1 MSLWSDL
8 KNRLDVGAHPTPH
21 RPAAP
26 RQAPKLR
33 RLQTRAVSD
42 SIELV
47 DVMALMGPAL
57 VLDNGT
63 FVRML
68 EVQPVDLQ
76 RGDRDA
82 KLHHWQTFGQA
93 LRRLRAPATWQILIS
108 SRPQATGE
116 YLDLW
121 RERAEHWRT
130 LSESAGTAALADRR
144 LARARSADDTV
155 GFLERLGDALCP
167 MQQRYLLVIPYNPF
181 AVSLH
186 KKTTTR
192 ALDGPAIKT
201 ALDMLANQVKL
212 ARAILADAGVE
223 TVELDGPAMCQAL
236 WESYHHSPSL
246 MGSGLSSQVVLD
258 HAAQER
264 AGGRNR
270 AFHLQRAGYHPPARE
285 SFVRAAGDPA
295 ALAELLAPDR
305 LEEDP
310 SFIQV
315 GEVYGRCYLIHDFAT
330 AAEVDLASLL
340 GFPADVTHSL
350 YVVAGDPLHVRERYK
365 RKETELQANKLL
377 NQKRGVVTDW
387 ANEAQIKA
395 IEALRAEMEVA
406 LLAPFDLY
414 WYAIV
419 WANDLT
425 ALGDFCR
432 DFEIELKRREFRFTP
447 ATRHQAEIF
456 MAARPV
462 GRLTYRHTPRIMSAD
477 ALGACFPFV
486 RREYMEPGGYHF
498 GVHKGNGM
506 LVCLDPFQGGN
517 NNASMLLIGSQRSGK
532 SMTSKDL
539 IWKTV
544 DLGHRGFV
552 MDPEQEYL
560 KLAVALHAPYIE
572 IATGRERA
580 RVRIGGVDESGP
592 AAGFADLQRQ
602 YQALTDTTLAPE
614 QQQALADAYDRAL
627 EARGIALES
636 VETWAHEPPLLTDVL
651 APLRE
656 SPHRALR
663 EVARVLAYSDPG
675 AHTGFFN
682 PMDLQRRHDHAVRYS
697 AEALVSF
704 TESIAR
710 AELSAGEFNT
720 LVKAYRDTLAL
731 AGVREDAPDTW
742 HPEHMPVLSQL
753 VDRLYSQKE
762 SDEAFHLASILEQF
776 AYDGLYA
783 GMFNQRT
790 TIDLSREQAAF
801 FGMRSLR
808 QSTDDKLAAIVTRLQ
823 LTGIQNEVFAG
834 AGSRQPTHVVV
845 DEARFLFAYPGAGR
859 RFVGMSQS
867 FPKYMAALYLIF
879 HTAESF
885 LANPESAMIKDLTR
899 FKMIFRQESQFA
911 TRALAELFEL
921 TPAEQA
927 IIRGAAK
934 GEAMLLA
941 DNHLRIPIYNAVN
954 LDREGVL
961 RADSEMQAALSVALG
976 RQQAAV
982 V

>member
-1 MSLWSDL
+1 MSLWSAL
-8 KNRLDVGAHPTPH
+8 KNRVAFGTPPAD
-21 RPAAP
+21 RAAAAP
-26 RQAPKLR
+26 RPAPRLQ

-68 EVQPVDLQ
+68 EVKPVDLQ

-82 KLHHWQTFGQA
+82 KLHHWHLFGQA

-108 SRPQATGE
+108 SRPQDTGD
-116 YLDLW
+116 YLALW
-121 RERAEHWRT
+121 RVRAEHWR
-130 LSESAGTAALADRR
+130 ALAETAETPALGDRR
-144 LARARSADDTV
+144 QARARSADETT

-181 AVSLH
+181 AVALH
-186 KKTTTR
+186 KKTTAR
-192 ALDGPAIKT
+192 ALDGAAIKT
-201 ALDMLANQVKL
+201 ALDTLANQVQL

-223 TVELDGPAMCQAL
+223 TEALDGPAMCQAL

-246 MGSGLSSQVVLD
+246 MGSGLSSHYVLD
-258 HAAQER
+258 RAARET
-264 AGGRNR
+264 GGPDR
-270 AFHLQRAGYHPPARE
+270 AFRLQRGSYHPPARE
-285 SFVRAAGDPA
+285 QFVRAAGDAA

-310 SFIQV
+310 GFIQV

-340 GFPADVTHSL
+340 NFPADVTHSL
-350 YVVAGDPLHVRERYK
+350 YFVAGDPLRVRERYK

-419 WANDLT
+419 WANDLN

-447 ATRHQAEIF
+447 ATRHQGEIF

-532 SMTSKDL
+532 SMTTKDL
-539 IWKTV
+539 LWKTV

-580 RVRIGGVDESGP
+580 RVRIGGAEESGP

-602 YQALTDTTLAPE
+602 YAALTDAALAPE

-627 EARGIALES
+627 QTRGITLEAP
-636 VETWAHEPPLLTDVL
+636 ETWAREAPLLAEVL
-651 APLRE
+651 APLHD
-656 SPHRALR
+656 SAHRALR
-663 EVARVLAYSDPG
+663 EVARVLTYSDPG

-682 PMDLQRRHDHAVRYS
+682 PMDVQRRSDHAVRYS

-710 AELSAGEFNT
+710 SELSASEFNT

-731 AGVREDAPDTW
+731 AGVREDAPETW
-742 HPEHMPVLSQL
+742 HPANMPVLSQL

-885 LANPESAMIKDLTR
+885 LANPESAMIKDMTR

-927 IIRGAAK
+927 IIRAAAK

-982 V
+982 I